1 MDGLINRGEIEKR
14 DRDRREGRREGER
27 GGGRMDEAERDSS

>member
-14 DRDRREGRREGER
+14 DRDRKEGER
-27 GGGRMDEAERDSS
+27 GGERMDEAERDSS